1 MSTVLKHGLIYTG
14 SKKIVDGYLRFD
26 KQIINVGPMS
36 EYKAQV
42 SDDKI
47 IDLEGQVV
55 VPGFIDVHSHGGYS
69 FDSMDGDANQ
79 IDEMVNDMVHEGIT
93 TYFATTMTQ
102 SHENIAHA
110 MVGIKE
116 AAAKNPVIQGIHLEG
131 PFVSP
136 VFKGAQP
143 EEYIE
148 SPDID
153 AFAHWNELSG
163 GMIKLVTY
171 APENENTTEFEKYC
185 IEHNIVLSVGH
196 SNATRAQM
204 KGSLASHVTHLYNA
218 QRELKHREPG
228 VTGHHPS
235 RRKYVLRNHC

>member
-14 SKKIVDGYLRFD
+14 SEKIVDGYLRFD

-42 SDDKI
+42 SDNKI

-79 IDEMVNDMVHEGIT
+79 INEMVNDMVHEGIT

-110 MVGIKE
+110 MVGIK
-116 AAAKNPVIQGIHLEG
+116 
-131 PFVSP
+131 
-136 VFKGAQP
+136 
-143 EEYIE
+143 
-148 SPDID
+148 
-153 AFAHWNELSG
+153 
-163 GMIKLVTY
+163 
-171 APENENTTEFEKYC
+171 
-185 IEHNIVLSVGH
+185 
-196 SNATRAQM
+196 
-204 KGSLASHVTHLYNA
+204 
-218 QRELKHREPG
+218 
-228 VTGHHPS
+228 
-235 RRKYVLRNHC
+235 

>member
-14 SKKIVDGYLRFD
+14 SEKIVDGYLRFD

-116 AAAKNPVIQGIHLEG
+116 AAAKIQLFKVFILKDLLFHL
-131 PFVSP
+131 FS
-136 VFKGAQP
+136 K
-143 EEYIE
+143 
-148 SPDID
+148 
-153 AFAHWNELSG
+153 ELNQKNISNLLISMLSLI
-163 GMIKLVTY
+163 GMNYLV
-171 APENENTTEFEKYC
+171 A
-185 IEHNIVLSVGH
+185 
-196 SNATRAQM
+196 
-204 KGSLASHVTHLYNA
+204 
-218 QRELKHREPG
+218 
-228 VTGHHPS
+228 
-235 RRKYVLRNHC
+235 

>member
-14 SKKIVDGYLRFD
+14 SEKIVDGYLRFD
-26 KQIINVGPMS
+26 KQIINVGSMS

-69 FDSMDGDANQ
+69 FDSMDGNANQ

-136 VFKGAQP
+136 IFKGAQP

-163 GMIKLVTY
+163 GMIKLVT
-171 APENENTTEFEKYC
+171 
-185 IEHNIVLSVGH
+185 
-196 SNATRAQM
+196 
-204 KGSLASHVTHLYNA
+204 
-218 QRELKHREPG
+218 
-228 VTGHHPS
+228 
-235 RRKYVLRNHC
+235 

>member
-14 SKKIVDGYLRFD
+14 SEKIVDGYLRFD

-136 VFKGAQP
+136 VFKANAV
-143 EEYIE
+143 
-148 SPDID
+148 SSSADKD
-153 AFAHWNELSG
+153 FVVSCAMVCCMKRWMLS
-163 GMIKLVTY
+163 
-171 APENENTTEFEKYC
+171 
-185 IEHNIVLSVGH
+185 
-196 SNATRAQM
+196 
-204 KGSLASHVTHLYNA
+204 SLCPNLMAC
-218 QRELKHREPG
+218 
-228 VTGHHPS
+228 S
-235 RRKYVLRNHC
+235 R

>member
-1 MSTVLKHGLIYTG
+1 MDIYDLIN
-14 SKKIVDGYLRFD
+14 KLAMLDQCLNI
-26 KQIINVGPMS
+26 
-36 EYKAQV
+36 KAQV

-116 AAAKNPVIQGIHLEG
+116 AAAKK
-131 PFVSP
+131 SS
-136 VFKGAQP
+136 
-143 EEYIE
+143 Y
-148 SPDID
+148 
-153 AFAHWNELSG
+153 
-163 GMIKLVTY
+163 
-171 APENENTTEFEKYC
+171 
-185 IEHNIVLSVGH
+185 
-196 SNATRAQM
+196 
-204 KGSLASHVTHLYNA
+204 
-218 QRELKHREPG
+218 
-228 VTGHHPS
+228 S
-235 RRKYVLRNHC
+235 RYSS